1 MACAH
6 WRPAG
11 SIHGGDR
18 ALALNAVTSELLIAA
33 NKADEAGG
41 QLSQMMSALMD
52 NLAPLQSQFVGGAG
66 ASFQT
71 IKENI
76 RTDLIAITD
85 ALNDVAEGV
94 RTAGKDFDAAD
105 SEAQSEVTK
114 AAEDAGSI
122 INKLRGGA

>member
-1 MACAH
+1 M
-6 WRPAG
+6 
-11 SIHGGDR
+11 
-18 ALALNAVTSELLIAA
+18 ALNAVTSELLIAA